1 MNKKLLALMLTAAGV
16 LTLTG
21 CGAKNADDSATED
34 TGAAMEQTVPTV
46 EETTTPTT
54 EDTGAAMEVQVN
66 ADATTTTDAA
76 AAQ

>member
-21 CGAKNADDSATED
+21 CGAQNSDDAAMED

-46 EETTTPTT
+46 EETTPVV